1 METYLPSGRMDG
13 WGGPEV
19 GGDRGAYGR
28 PLLRPAP
35 RSGMFFPLVVLA
47 AVLPGLY
54 ALNWW
59 NLTPPGPWW
68 GLRGLAVLDGWVIDQ
83 SPAAETLKA
92 AMEARAFKAVA
103 LQPPLYAW
111 LEAIGLAIGSDRA
124 PSATVLPS
132 YIAGGLIVLLM
143 YWHGQLWRG
152 SGVGLVAAVLTAFNP
167 HLLIQMKEASPAT
180 LTLAA
185 TLTAMYGYG
194 RHFRV
199 GVGTARFY
207 LKGGGVS
214 WVILGGVALGLALLS
229 MGGVGLFC
237 VPVIILHQIYLRSE
251 MAPME
256 RQERPW
262 YGWWNNPSLLA
273 GAIAL
278 GIGLLIAAP
287 WHASMFASHGGEFL
301 GALLNPPD
309 PLGWDRPTLLARLND
324 LAPATLPLALFAVG
338 RSIRAALVSDRDD
351 RGTIGGVFWVLW
363 LAVAALAPALWVGG
377 PQTAM
382 GLFLLAPLN
391 LLAAQSI
398 SDLAGRRVSA
408 RWLGWL
414 APATAISVAWWLS
427 GDLRGAVH
435 GLTRGHV
442 GPRSALGL
450 HLAVDLLIAVVWLSR
465 GLDRWARR
473 RDLRQRRVLASFLVV
488 VLVTSMADGVREV
501 TFRHLETRELMN
513 LRSAVLL
520 RHRARP
526 FRGIAVVGPD
536 LDRPLIE
543 GPTPGGRLRFILR
556 STLPNVPQGDY
567 TTTDQLLASTR
578 PDGPQLVVLVGP
590 EHRLSY
596 SVQSQ
601 LGLEAIHPGQ
611 TGRPG
616 LLDAFATDFA
626 TVRHAASPLPTRTK

>member
-1 METYLPSGRMDG
+1 MEMSLNSGPMDG
-13 WGGPEV
+13 WGD
-19 GGDRGAYGR
+19 GGGSGR

-35 RSGMFFPLVVLA
+35 RSGVFFPLVVLA

-68 GLRGLAVLDGWVIDQ
+68 GLRGLAVLDGWVVDQ
-83 SPAAETLKA
+83 SPAAGTLKPA
-92 AMEARAFKAVA
+92 LEARAFRAVA

-111 LEAIGLAIGSDRA
+111 LEAIGLGLGSDHA

-167 HLLIQMKEASPAT
+167 RLLIQMKEASPAT

-185 TLTAMYGYG
+185 TLTAMYCYG

-207 LKGGGVS
+207 LRGGGVS
-214 WVILGGVALGLALLS
+214 WVVLGGVAFGLALLS

-237 VPVIILHQIYLRSE
+237 IPVIVLHQAYLRSE

-256 RQERPW
+256 RQGRPW

-278 GIGLLIAAP
+278 AIGGLIAAP
-287 WHASMFASHGGEFL
+287 WYSAMIASHGREFL

-309 PLGWDRPTLLARLND
+309 PLGWERPTLLARLND
-324 LAPATLPLALFAVG
+324 LAPATLPLALFAVI
-338 RSIRAALVSDRDD
+338 RSVKAALVAERDD
-351 RGTIGGVFWVLW
+351 RGTIGGIFWVLW
-363 LAVAALAPALWVGG
+363 LAVAALAPATWVGG

-382 GLFLLAPLN
+382 SLFLLVPLN
-391 LLAAQSI
+391 LLASQAI
-398 SDLAGRRVSA
+398 SDLAGRRASV
-408 RWLGWL
+408 RWLSWL
-414 APATAISVAWWLS
+414 APATAVSVAWWLS
-427 GDLRGAVH
+427 GDLRGAVI
-435 GLTRGHV
+435 GLAHGHV

-450 HLAVDLLIAVVWLSR
+450 HLAIDLLIAVVWLAR
-465 GLDRWARR
+465 GLDRWAGR
-473 RDLRQRRVLASFLVV
+473 RDLRQRRVLASFLLVV
-488 VLVTSMADGVREV
+488 ILTSLGDGLREV

-513 LRSAVLL
+513 LRAAVLL
-520 RHRARP
+520 RHRSHP
-526 FRGIAVVGPD
+526 FRAIAVVGPD
-536 LDRPLIE
+536 LDHPLIE

-556 STLPNVPQGDY
+556 STLPGVPEVDL
-567 TTTDQLLASTR
+567 TTTDQLLASSR

-596 SVQSQ
+596 AVQSQ

-616 LLDAFATDFA
+616 LLDAFATDLA
-626 TVRHAASPLPTRTK
+626 TTRHAASPPSTRTK

>member
-1 METYLPSGRMDG
+1 MEMCSTSGRMDG
-13 WGGPEV
+13 WGESGIAGGP
-19 GGDRGAYGR
+19 GR

-68 GLRGLAVLDGWVIDQ
+68 GLRGLAVLEGWVVDQ
-83 SPAAETLKA
+83 SPAAEALKP
-92 AMEARAFKAVA
+92 AMEARAFRAVA
-103 LQPPLYAW
+103 LQPPLFAW
-111 LEAIGLAIGSDRA
+111 LEAIGLALSSDHA
-124 PSATVLPS
+124 PVATVLPS

-185 TLTAMYGYG
+185 TLTAMYCYG

-207 LKGGGVS
+207 LRGGGTS
-214 WVILGGVALGLALLS
+214 WVALGGVALGLALLS
-229 MGGVGLFC
+229 MGGVGLLC
-237 VPVIILHQIYLRSE
+237 IPVIVLHQAYLRSE
-251 MAPME
+251 MAPVE

-273 GAIAL
+273 GSIAL
-278 GIGLLIAAP
+278 AIGLLIAAP
-287 WHASMFASHGGEFL
+287 WYSAMLARHGGEVI

-309 PLGWDRPTLLARLND
+309 PLGWERPTLLARLND
-324 LAPATLPLALFAVG
+324 LAPATLPLALFAVA
-338 RSIRAALVSDRDD
+338 RAVKAALVSERDD
-351 RGTIGGVFWVLW
+351 RATIGGIFWVIW
-363 LAVAALAPALWVGG
+363 LGVAALAPASWVGG
-377 PQTAM
+377 PQTTM
-382 GLFLLAPLN
+382 GLFLLLPLN
-391 LLAAQSI
+391 LLAAQAI
-398 SDLAGRRVSA
+398 SDLATRRVSV
-408 RWLGWL
+408 RWLSWL
-414 APATAISVAWWLS
+414 APATAVSVVWWVS
-427 GDLRGAVH
+427 GDLRSAVI
-435 GLTRGHV
+435 GLSHGHV

-450 HLAVDLLIAVVWLSR
+450 HLAIDLLIAVVWLAR

-473 RDLRQRRVLASFLVV
+473 RDVRQRRVLASFFLV
-488 VLVTSMADGVREV
+488 VLVTSLADGLREV

-526 FRGIAVVGPD
+526 FQAVAVVGPD
-536 LDRPLIE
+536 LDHPLIE
-543 GPTPGGRLRFILR
+543 GPAPGGRLRFILR
-556 STLPNVPQGDY
+556 STLPGVPEVQMTG
-567 TTTDQLLASTR
+567 TDQLLAASK
-578 PDGPQLVVLVGP
+578 PEGPQLVVLVGP

-616 LLDAFATDFA
+616 LLDAFATELTA
-626 TVRHAASPLPTRTK
+626 IRHAASPPVTRTK

>member
-1 METYLPSGRMDG
+1 MGMFLKSARLDD
-13 WGGPEV
+13 WGDL
-19 GGDRGAYGR
+19 GGSSR

-83 SPAAETLKA
+83 SPAAEALRP
-92 AMEARAFKAVA
+92 AMEARAFRAVA

-111 LEAIGLAIGSDRA
+111 LEAIGLALGSDHA

-132 YIAGGLIVLLM
+132 YLAGCLVVLLM
-143 YWHGQLWRG
+143 YRHGQLWRG

-180 LTLAA
+180 LALAS
-185 TLTAMYGYG
+185 TLTAMYCYG
-194 RHFRV
+194 RHFRA
-199 GVGTARFY
+199 GVGTSRFY
-207 LKGGGVS
+207 LRGGGAS
-214 WVILGGVALGLALLS
+214 WMIVGGLAMGASLLA
-229 MGGVGLFC
+229 MGGIGLFC
-237 VPVIILHQIYLRSE
+237 LPVIVLHQAYLRSE

-256 RQERPW
+256 RQARPW

-287 WHASMFASHGGEFL
+287 WYARMIASHGPEFL
-301 GALLNPPD
+301 GALWSPPD
-309 PLGWDRPTLLARLND
+309 PLGWERPTLFARLND
-324 LAPATLPLALFAVG
+324 LAPATLPLALFAVA
-338 RSIRAALVSDRDD
+338 RSVKAALVSDRDD
-351 RGTIGGVFWVLW
+351 RSTTGGVFWVLW
-363 LAVAALAPALWVGG
+363 LAVAAIVPALWVDG

-382 GLFLLAPLN
+382 SLFLLVPLN
-391 LLAAQSI
+391 LLAAQAM
-398 SDLAGRRVSA
+398 SDLSTRRASI
-408 RWLGWL
+408 RWLSWL
-414 APATAISVAWWLS
+414 APATAVSVAWWLS
-427 GDLRGAVH
+427 GDLRGAVV
-435 GLTRGHV
+435 GLARGHV

-450 HLAVDLLIAVVWLSR
+450 HLGIDLLIAVVWLSR
-465 GLDRWARR
+465 GLGRWARR
-473 RDLRQRRVLASFLVV
+473 RDLRQRRVLASFL
-488 VLVTSMADGVREV
+488 LIVTLTSLADGLREV

-513 LRSAVLL
+513 LRAAVLI

-526 FRGIAVVGPD
+526 FSSIAVVGPD
-536 LDRPLIE
+536 LDHPMVE

-556 STLPNVPQGDY
+556 STLPGVPEVDL
-567 TTTDQLLASTR
+567 TSTDQLLASTR

-601 LGLEAIHPGQ
+601 LGLEAIHPAQ
-611 TGRPG
+611 TVRPG
-616 LLDAFATDFA
+616 LLDAFASDLT
-626 TVRHAASPLPTRTK
+626 TLRHATSSPSTRTK

>member
-1 METYLPSGRMDG
+1 MGMFLSLGRTEG
-13 WGGPEV
+13 WGGSTDGV
-19 GGDRGAYGR
+19 GGGSGR

-68 GLRGLAVLDGWVIDQ
+68 GLRGLAVLEGWVVDQ
-83 SPAAETLKA
+83 SPAMQTFKP

-111 LEAIGLAIGSDRA
+111 LEAIGLGLGPDHNPA
-124 PSATVLPS
+124 ATVLPS

-152 SGVGLVAAVLTAFNP
+152 SGVGLVAAILTAFNP
-167 HLLIQMKEASPAT
+167 HILSQMKEASPAT
-180 LTLAA
+180 LTLSAL
-185 TLTAMYGYG
+185 LTAMYCYG

-207 LKGGGVS
+207 LRGGGLS
-214 WVILGGVALGLALLS
+214 WVLLGGVALGLSLLS
-229 MGGVGLFC
+229 MGGVGLLC
-237 VPVIILHQIYLRSE
+237 IPVIVLHQVYLRSE

-273 GAIAL
+273 GSIAL

-287 WHASMFASHGGEFL
+287 WYGCMVATHGREFL
-301 GALLNPPD
+301 AALWNPPD
-309 PLGWDRPTLLARLND
+309 PLGWERPTLLARLND
-324 LAPATLPLALFAVG
+324 LVPATLPLAVFGIG
-338 RSIRAALVSDRDD
+338 RSVKAALVSERDD
-351 RGTIGGVFWVLW
+351 RGTIGGIFWVLW
-363 LAVAALAPALWVGG
+363 LAVAALAPATWVGG

-382 GLFLLAPLN
+382 SLFLLVPLN
-391 LLAAQSI
+391 LLAAQAI
-398 SDLAGRRVSA
+398 SDLASRRVSV
-408 RWLGWL
+408 RWLSWL
-414 APATAISVAWWLS
+414 APATAVSVAWWVS
-427 GDLRGAVH
+427 GDLRGAVI
-435 GLTRGHV
+435 GLTHGHV

-473 RDLRQRRVLASFLVV
+473 RDVRQRRVLASFLLV
-488 VLVTSMADGVREV
+488 VLVTSLADGFREV

-513 LRSAVLL
+513 LRAAILL

-526 FRGIAVVGPD
+526 FEAVAVVGPD
-536 LDRPLIE
+536 LDHPLIE

-556 STLPNVPQGDY
+556 STLPGVPEVDL
-567 TTTDQLLASTR
+567 TSTDQLLASTR
-578 PDGPQLVVLVGP
+578 PKGPQLVVLIGP

-596 SVQSQ
+596 SLQSL
-601 LGLEAIHPGQ
+601 LGLEAIHPNQ

-616 LLDAFATDFA
+616 LLDAFGTDLAT
-626 TVRHAASPLPTRTK
+626 TRNAASPLSTRTK

>member
-1 METYLPSGRMDG
+1 MEMSLNSGRKDG
-13 WGGPEV
+13 WGEAAGP
-19 GGDRGAYGR
+19 GR

-35 RSGMFFPLVVLA
+35 RSGTFFPLVVLA

-68 GLRGLAVLDGWVIDQ
+68 GLRGLAVLEGWVVDQ
-83 SPAAETLKA
+83 APAADSLRP

-111 LEAIGLAIGSDRA
+111 LEAIGLGLGSDHA
-124 PSATVLPS
+124 PLMTVLPS
-132 YIAGGLIVLLM
+132 YVAGALVVLLM

-152 SGVGLVAAVLTAFNP
+152 SGVGLVAAILTAFNP

-185 TLTAMYGYG
+185 TLTAMYCYG

-207 LKGGGVS
+207 LRGGGAT
-214 WVILGGVALGLALLS
+214 WVVMGGVALGLALLS
-229 MGGVGLFC
+229 MGGIALVC
-237 VPVIILHQIYLRSE
+237 VPVIVLHQAYLRSE

-256 RQERPW
+256 RRSRPW
-262 YGWWNNPSLLA
+262 YGWWNNPSLMA

-278 GIGLLIAAP
+278 GIGLLIAGP
-287 WHASMFASHGGEFL
+287 WFASMIASHGREFL

-309 PLGWDRPTLLARLND
+309 PLGWERPTLLARLND
-324 LAPATLPLALFAVG
+324 LAPATLPLALFAVA
-338 RSIRAALVSDRDD
+338 RSVKAALVSDQDD
-351 RGTIGGVFWVLW
+351 RATIGGIFWVLW
-363 LAVAALAPALWVGG
+363 LAVAALAPATWASG
-377 PQTAM
+377 PQTTM
-382 GLFLLAPLN
+382 SLFLLVPLN
-391 LLAAQSI
+391 LLAAQAM
-398 SDLAGRRVSA
+398 SDFASRRVSV
-408 RWLGWL
+408 RWLSGL
-414 APATAISVAWWLS
+414 APATAVSVAWWLS
-427 GDLRGAVH
+427 GELRGAVI
-435 GLTRGHV
+435 GLTHGHV
-442 GPRSALGL
+442 GLRSALGL
-450 HLAVDLLIAVVWLSR
+450 HLAVDLLIAVVWLAR

-473 RDLRQRRVLASFLVV
+473 RDVRQRRVLACFLLIVT
-488 VLVTSMADGVREV
+488 VTSLADGLREV

-513 LRSAVLL
+513 LRAAVLL

-526 FRGIAVVGPD
+526 FRAVTVVGPD
-536 LDRPLIE
+536 LDHPLIE

-556 STLPNVPQGDY
+556 STLPGVPEVDY
-567 TTTDQLLASTR
+567 TTTDQLLASSR
-578 PDGPQLVVLVGP
+578 PDGPHLVVLVGP

-596 SVQSQ
+596 SAQSL

-616 LLDAFATDFA
+616 LLDAFATDLAA
-626 TVRHAASPLPTRTK
+626 TRHASSSMRTTK

>member
-1 METYLPSGRMDG
+1 METFLSSGRMDG
-13 WGGPEV
+13 WGGPGLA
-19 GGDRGAYGR
+19 GGPGR

-68 GLRGLAVLDGWVIDQ
+68 GLRGLAVLDGWVVDQ
-83 SPAAETLKA
+83 LPAVETLRP
-92 AMEARAFKAVA
+92 AMEARAFRAVA
-103 LQPPLYAW
+103 FQPPLYAW
-111 LEAIGLAIGSDRA
+111 LEAIGLALDSDHA
-124 PSATVLPS
+124 PVATVLPS
-132 YIAGGLIVLLM
+132 YIAGGLIVLLI
-143 YWHGQLWRG
+143 YWQGQLWRG

-180 LTLAA
+180 LTLSA
-185 TLTAMYGYG
+185 TLTAMYCYG

-199 GVGTARFY
+199 GAGTARHY
-207 LKGGGVS
+207 LRGGGAA
-214 WVILGGVALGLALLS
+214 WVALGGVALGMSLLS
-229 MGGVGLFC
+229 MGGIGLLC
-237 VPVIILHQIYLRSE
+237 VPVIVLHQAYLRSE
-251 MAPME
+251 MAPVE

-273 GAIAL
+273 GSIAL
-278 GIGLLIAAP
+278 AIGLLIAAP
-287 WHASMFASHGGEFL
+287 WYGAMLARHGGEFV

-309 PLGWDRPTLLARLND
+309 PLGWERPTLLARLND
-324 LAPATLPLALFAVG
+324 LAPATLPLALFGVARTVKV
-338 RSIRAALVSDRDD
+338 ALVSDRDD
-351 RGTIGGVFWVLW
+351 RATIGGIFWVIW
-363 LAVAALAPALWVGG
+363 LGVAALAPASWVGG
-377 PQTAM
+377 PQTTM
-382 GLFLLAPLN
+382 GLFLLLPLN
-391 LLAAQSI
+391 LLAAQAI
-398 SDLAGRRVSA
+398 SDLATRRAAV

-414 APATAISVAWWLS
+414 APATAVSVVWWLS
-427 GDLRGAVH
+427 GDLRGAVI
-435 GLTRGHV
+435 GLTHGHV

-450 HLAVDLLIAVVWLSR
+450 HLAVDLLIAVVWLAR

-473 RDLRQRRVLASFLVV
+473 RDVRQRRVLASFLLI
-488 VLVTSMADGVREV
+488 VLVTSLADGLREV

-526 FRGIAVVGPD
+526 FRSVAVVGPD
-536 LDRPLIE
+536 LDHPRVE

-556 STLPNVPQGDY
+556 STLPGVAEAELTG
-567 TTTDQLLASTR
+567 TDQLLAAPK

-611 TGRPG
+611 AGRPG
-616 LLDAFATDFA
+616 LLDAFATELDA
-626 TVRHAASPLPTRTK
+626 IRHAASPPSTRTK

>member
-1 METYLPSGRMDG
+1 M
-13 WGGPEV
+13 
-19 GGDRGAYGR
+19 
-28 PLLRPAP
+28 
-35 RSGMFFPLVVLA
+35 
-47 AVLPGLY
+47 
-54 ALNWW
+54 
-59 NLTPPGPWW
+59 
-68 GLRGLAVLDGWVIDQ
+68 
-83 SPAAETLKA
+83 
-92 AMEARAFKAVA
+92 
-103 LQPPLYAW
+103 
-111 LEAIGLAIGSDRA
+111 
-124 PSATVLPS
+124 ATVLPS

-185 TLTAMYGYG
+185 TLTAMYCYG

-207 LKGGGVS
+207 LRGVGAS
-214 WVILGGVALGLALLS
+214 WVVLGGVALGMALLS
-229 MGGVGLFC
+229 MAGIGLLC
-237 VPVIILHQIYLRSE
+237 VPVIVLHQVYLRSE
-251 MAPME
+251 LAPME

-273 GAIAL
+273 GSLAL
-278 GIGLLIAAP
+278 AIGLLIAAP
-287 WHASMFASHGGEFL
+287 WYGSMFASHGVEFL

-309 PLGWDRPTLLARLND
+309 PLGWERPNLLARLND
-324 LAPATLPLALFAVG
+324 LAPATLPLALFAVA
-338 RSIRAALVSDRDD
+338 RSVKAALVSERDD
-351 RGTIGGVFWVLW
+351 RSTIGGIFWVIW
-363 LAVAALAPALWVGG
+363 LGVAALAPAAWVGG

-382 GLFLLAPLN
+382 GLFLLVPLN
-391 LLAAQSI
+391 LLAAQAI
-398 SDLAGRRVSA
+398 SDLATRRVSV
-408 RWLGWL
+408 RWLSWL
-414 APATAISVAWWLS
+414 APATAVSVVWWVS
-427 GDLRGAVH
+427 GDLRSAVI
-435 GLTRGHV
+435 GLTHGHV

-450 HLAVDLLIAVVWLSR
+450 HLAIDLLIAVVWLAR

-473 RDLRQRRVLASFLVV
+473 RDVRQRRVLASFLLV
-488 VLVTSMADGVREV
+488 VLVTSLADGLREV

-520 RHRARP
+520 RHRATP
-526 FRGIAVVGPD
+526 FQSVAVVGPD
-536 LDRPLIE
+536 LDHPLVE

-556 STLPNVPQGDY
+556 STLPGVPQVEL
-567 TTTDQLLASTR
+567 TSTDQLLAKSR

-616 LLDAFATDFA
+616 LLDAFATEQG
-626 TVRHAASPLPTRTK
+626 VIRHAASAPSTRTK

>member
-1 METYLPSGRMDG
+1 MDMFLKSGRMDG
-13 WGGPEV
+13 WGGA
-19 GGDRGAYGR
+19 GTSGR

-83 SPAAETLKA
+83 SPAAETLRP
-92 AMEARAFKAVA
+92 AMESRAFKAVA

-111 LEAIGLAIGSDRA
+111 LEAIGLALGSDHA

-132 YIAGGLIVLLM
+132 YIAGGLVVLLM
-143 YWHGQLWRG
+143 YWQGQLWRG
-152 SGVGLVAAVLTAFNP
+152 SGVGLVAALLTAFNP
-167 HLLIQMKEASPAT
+167 HLLTQMKVASPAT

-185 TLTAMYGYG
+185 TLTAMQCYG

-199 GVGTARFY
+199 GVGAGRFY
-207 LKGGGVS
+207 LRGGGLS
-214 WVILGGVALGLALLS
+214 WVALGGVALGLGLLS
-229 MGGVGLFC
+229 MGPIGLLC
-237 VPVIILHQIYLRSE
+237 VPVIVLHQAYLRSE

-256 RQERPW
+256 RQARPW

-273 GAIAL
+273 GSIAL
-278 GIGLLIAAP
+278 AIGVLIAAP
-287 WHASMFASHGGEFL
+287 WYAAMIAGHGREFL

-309 PLGWDRPTLLARLND
+309 PLGWERPTLLARLND

-338 RSIRAALVSDRDD
+338 RSIKAALVADRDD
-351 RGTIGGVFWVLW
+351 RATIGGVFWVLW
-363 LAVAALAPALWVGG
+363 LAVAALAPATWVEG

-382 GLFLLAPLN
+382 SLFLLVPLN
-391 LLAAQSI
+391 LLAAQAV
-398 SDLAGRRVSA
+398 SDLATRRVSV
-408 RWLGWL
+408 RWLSWL
-414 APATAISVAWWLS
+414 APATAVSVAWWLS
-427 GDLRGAVH
+427 GDLRGAVI

-450 HLAVDLLIAVVWLSR
+450 HLAIDLLIAVVWLAR

-473 RDLRQRRVLASFLVV
+473 RDFRQRKVLAGFLLVV
-488 VLVTSMADGVREV
+488 GLTSLADGLREV

-513 LRSAVLL
+513 LRSAVLI
-520 RHRARP
+520 RHRSHP
-526 FRGIAVVGPD
+526 FRSIAVVGPD
-536 LDRPLIE
+536 LDHPLVE

-556 STLPNVPQGDY
+556 STLPGVPEVDL
-567 TTTDQLLASTR
+567 TTTDQLLASAR

-590 EHRLSY
+590 EYRLPY
-596 SVQSQ
+596 SAQSQ

-616 LLDAFATDFA
+616 ILDAFATDLAA
-626 TVRHAASPLPTRTK
+626 TRHAASSPSTRTK

>member
-1 METYLPSGRMDG
+1 MGTFLTSGPMDR
-13 WGGPEV
+13 WGGRWGV
-19 GGDRGAYGR
+19 GGSGR
-28 PLLRPAP
+28 PLVRPAP
-35 RSGMFFPLVVLA
+35 RSGVFFPLVVMA

-83 SPAAETLKA
+83 SPAAVTLRPA
-92 AMEARAFKAVA
+92 LEARAFKAVA

-111 LEAIGLAIGSDRA
+111 LEALGLAIGSDHT

-132 YIAGGLIVLLM
+132 YIAGALVVLLM

-185 TLTAMYGYG
+185 TLAVMYCYG
-194 RHFRV
+194 RHFRM

-207 LKGGGVS
+207 LRGGGLS

-229 MGGVGLFC
+229 MGGIGLLC
-237 VPVIILHQIYLRSE
+237 VPVIILHQAYLRSE
-251 MAPME
+251 MAPLE

-273 GAIAL
+273 GSIAL
-278 GIGLLIAAP
+278 AIGLLIAAP
-287 WHASMFASHGGEFL
+287 WYSSMLATHGREFL
-301 GALLNPPD
+301 VGLMNPPD
-309 PLGWDRPTLLARLND
+309 PLGWERPTLLARLND

-338 RSIRAALVSDRDD
+338 RSVKAALVSEHDD
-351 RGTIGGVFWVLW
+351 RGTIGGIFWVLW
-363 LAVAALAPALWVGG
+363 LAVAALVPATWSGG
-377 PQTAM
+377 PQTTM
-382 GLFLLAPLN
+382 SLFLLVPLN
-391 LLAAQSI
+391 LLAAQAV
-398 SDLAGRRVSA
+398 SDLATRRASV
-408 RWLGWL
+408 RWLSWL
-414 APATAISVAWWLS
+414 APATAVSVVWWLS
-427 GDLRGAVH
+427 GDLRGAVIALSH
-435 GLTRGHV
+435 GHV

-450 HLAVDLLIAVVWLSR
+450 HLAIDLLIAVVWLSR

-473 RDLRQRRVLASFLVV
+473 RDVRQRRVLASFLLV
-488 VLVTSMADGVREV
+488 VLVTSLADGLREV

-513 LRSAVLL
+513 LRAAVLL
-520 RHRARP
+520 RHQAQP
-526 FRGIAVVGPD
+526 FRGISVVGPD
-536 LDRPLIE
+536 LDHPLIE

-556 STLPNVPQGDY
+556 STLPGVPEVDF
-567 TTTDQLLASTR
+567 TSTDQLLGRTKA
-578 PDGPQLVVLVGP
+578 DGPQLVVLVGP

-596 SVQSQ
+596 AVQSQ

-611 TGRPG
+611 AGRQG
-616 LLDAFATDFA
+616 LLDAFATDLAA
-626 TVRHAASPLPTRTK
+626 TRHAASPSFTRTK